1 MNTPLLVMT
10 SVFALIPVRK
20 IGGVTIRIW
29 QLMTAGALIVLMTG
43 DISGYDALKAVDL
56 NVMMFLFGM
65 FIVGQTLV
73 ASGYLYYIAYRLFSR
88 IKSVS
93 QLVLAILFGSA
104 FGSAL
109 LMNDTL
115 AIVGTPLVLRLARE
129 HKINNTLLLLTLA
142 YAITIGSVMTPI
154 GNPQNLLIAR
164 HADFASPFPAFFNS

>member
-73 ASGYLYYIAYRLFSR
+73 ASGYLYYI
-88 IKSVS
+88 
-93 QLVLAILFGSA
+93 
-104 FGSAL
+104 
-109 LMNDTL
+109 
-115 AIVGTPLVLRLARE
+115 
-129 HKINNTLLLLTLA
+129 
-142 YAITIGSVMTPI
+142 
-154 GNPQNLLIAR
+154 
-164 HADFASPFPAFFNS
+164 